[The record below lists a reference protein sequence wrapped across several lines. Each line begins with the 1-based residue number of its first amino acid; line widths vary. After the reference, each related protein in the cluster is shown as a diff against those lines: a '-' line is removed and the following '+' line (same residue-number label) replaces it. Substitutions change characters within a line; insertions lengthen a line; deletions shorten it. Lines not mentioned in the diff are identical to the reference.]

1 MNLSEFFFYKVF
13 KCHLKETHEHF
24 TCYYNHDYFDTRRPP
39 IDMRSYIMRYKNEDA
54 TKNMLYGYNT
64 NHNKLNYYCEH
75 LSFGYEKVDQ
85 EIFEQYPPCNNR
97 IEFLYHINKYNMNL
111 CSYII
116 VNSKCPLGKLCY
128 NRHKDKCL
136 WENEKINNFANFI
149 RNMIL
154 KENSFVSLQNIIS
167 MYEEILQ
174 MQNKYLTESQLFAL
188 KNESTIWM
196 NFKFSHFPLSSSIN
210 PLPKQSKKFFI
221 KNEKFVFDKKKD
233 EIIFTSPT
241 MIKKEELMKYAFA
254 MLNSHNG
261 KIILGVDLN
270 AGCVRGILMSRRD
283 RDLFKCWMNGELDNL
298 LIEYNE
304 NIKFDFYDVKDN
316 NNNGLCLFIASF
328 SQIKKPKLIENKKGQ
343 FLVIKNIF
351 LEKNKKQ
358 ISCEDIKTLNVKE
371 YIQLTQKKLLDY
383 YTRKAQGNIK

>member
-13 KCHLKETHEHF
+13 KCNLKETHEHF
-24 TCYYNHDYFDTRRPP
+24 SCYYNHDYFDRRRPP
-39 IDMRSYIMRYKNEDA
+39 IDMRSYIMLYKNEDT

-64 NHNKLNYYCEH
+64 QQNKLNYYCEH

-85 EIFEQYPPCNNR
+85 EIFEKYPPCNNK
-97 IEFLYHINKYNMNL
+97 IEFLYHINNYNNNM

-116 VNSKCPLGKLCY
+116 MNVKCPLGKLCY

-136 WENEKINNFANFI
+136 WENEKIKIFANFI
-149 RNMIL
+149 RGLIF

-174 MQNKYLTESQLFAL
+174 MKNKYLTESQLLEL
-188 KNESTIWM
+188 KNEATIWVG
-196 NFKFSHFPLSSSIN
+196 FKFSNFSLSPSPH
-210 PLPKQSKKFFI
+210 PLPLQQKKNFI
-221 KNEKFVFDKKKD
+221 KNEKFEFDEKKD

-241 MIKKEELMKYAFA
+241 MIKKEELIKNAFA

-261 KIILGVDLN
+261 KIIIGVDIN
-270 AGCVRGILMSRRD
+270 SGCIRGILMSRRD

-298 LIEYNE
+298 LIEYSE
-304 NIKFDFYDVKDN
+304 NIKFDFYDVKDTSDN
-316 NNNGLCLFIASF
+316 SLCIFIASF
-328 SQIKKPKLIENKKGQ
+328 SQIKKPKIIENKKGQ
-343 FLVIKNIF
+343 FLVIKESF

-358 ISCEDIKTLNVKE
+358 ISSDDIKTLNVKE

-383 YTRKAQGNIK
+383 YTRKAQSNK

>member
-13 KCHLKETHEHF
+13 KCHLKEPHEHCS
-24 TCYYNHDYFDTRRPP
+24 CYYNHDYFDTRRPQ
-39 IDMRSYIMRYKNEDA
+39 IDMRSYIMRYNNEDS

-64 NHNKLNYYCEH
+64 QQNKLNYYCEH

-85 EIFEQYPPCNNR
+85 EIFVKYPPCNNK
-97 IEFLYHINKYNMNL
+97 IEFLYHINKYNTNT

-116 VNSKCPLGKLCY
+116 MNLNCPLGKLCY

-149 RNMIL
+149 RGLIT
-154 KENSFVSLQNIIS
+154 KENSFVSLQNVIS

-174 MQNKYLTESQLFAL
+174 MKNKYLTESQLSEL
-188 KNESTIWM
+188 RNEATIWV
-196 NFKFSHFPLSSSIN
+196 NFKYSNFSLLPAPQPLS
-210 PLPKQSKKFFI
+210 LKTKKIFI
-221 KNEKFVFDKKKD
+221 KDEKFLFDKSKD

-241 MIKKEELMKYAFA
+241 MVKKEELIKYAFA

-261 KIILGVDLN
+261 KIIIGVDIN
-270 AGCVRGILMSRRD
+270 TGCVKGILLSRRE

-298 LIEYNE
+298 LIEFSE
-304 NIKFDFYDVKDN
+304 NIKFDFYDVKDTSDS
-316 NNNGLCLFIASF
+316 GLCIFIASF
-328 SQIKKPKLIENKKGQ
+328 SQIKKPKIIENKKGQ
-343 FLVIKNIF
+343 FFVIKNIF

-358 ISCEDIKTLNVKE
+358 ISSDDIKTLNVKE

-383 YTRKAQGNIK
+383 YTRKAQENK